1 MPKMEEN
8 NRTEGLLI
16 VIDGRRRC
24 MRSSHCSSILR
35 VLSWIV
41 RSLLE
46 GFLEVLS
53 GMLTGML
60 TTGDT
65 LLNGY
70 PGTRVPGPRYS
81 RSWVAAAACVVVS
94 RDKYCTSVGLDRLVR
109 V

>member
-1 MPKMEEN
+1 MGEN

-41 RSLLE
+41 CSLFE

-60 TTGDT
+60 TTGT
-65 LLNGY
+65 TMLNGY
-70 PGTRVPGPRYS
+70 PGDPGTRPEVLMIVGG
-81 RSWVAAAACVVVS
+81 RSCMRS
-94 RDKYCTSVGLDRLVR
+94 
-109 V
+109 

>member
-41 RSLLE
+41 CSLFE
-46 GFLEVLS
+46 GFLQVLS
-53 GMLTGML
+53 GMLTDAYH
-60 TTGDT
+60 GDT

-70 PGTRVPGPRYS
+70 PGNRPELLTIVGG
-81 RSWVAAAACVVVS
+81 RSCMRS
-94 RDKYCTSVGLDRLVR
+94 S
-109 V
+109 